1 MAIKLSKEVIDLINK
16 KGSVKILATIDE
28 QGIAQADEKEYLEV
42 TKDGYIRYLELL
54 ETARSYKNFT
64 RSLWFNQ
71 KISITI
77 IGENKESYKII
88 GRPDRIYVCGEA
100 YEEQYKRIRNELGD
114 VDLAAICIVEPEEIY
129 DVTLSR
135 NILTQDIEYPIFKH
149 LDRILK

>member
-1 MAIKLSKEVIDLINK
+1 MAIKLSKDVIDLINK

-88 GRPDRIYVCGEA
+88 GKPDRIYVSGDV
-100 YEEQYKRIRNELGD
+100 YEEQYKWIRNDLGD

>member
-88 GRPDRIYVCGEA
+88 GKPDRIYVSGDV
-100 YEEQYKRIRNELGD
+100 YEEQYKWIRNDLGD

>member
-88 GRPDRIYVCGEA
+88 GKPDRIYVSGDV
-100 YEEQYKRIRNELGD
+100 YEEQYKWIRNELGD